1 LEVGD
6 DRSLCLRPETELR
19 CLLLPSGEVFSF
31 PVGPEIKAEHARLKT
46 LERLRVLDKAVA
58 DAERKRRIFVS
69 SSFKLQEGSSRE
81 QAEAVFGRPESVS
94 NHMRVGWKTLVYKR
108 VSVVVANDK
117 VHDIQPNR
125 R

>member
-1 LEVGD
+1 M
-6 DRSLCLRPETELR
+6 
-19 CLLLPSGEVFSF
+19 FSF